1 VNITEVLESC
11 SVDVNGSDVVDSSF
25 LRVVET
31 SNVVAPPMVEGVS
44 DVDGTALDEIV
55 SDFVDVAPELP
66 MDVLDSVGIGFEGV
80 VGTSEVE
87 VFAEEKDIVVGL
99 SVENRVEGGL

>member
-1 VNITEVLESC
+1 VVNSVEV
-11 SVDVNGSDVVDSSF
+11 SF
-25 LRVVET
+25 
-31 SNVVAPPMVEGVS
+31 N
-44 DVDGTALDEIV
+44 VDG
-55 SDFVDVAPELP
+55 ELP

-87 VFAEEKDIVVGL
+87 VFDEGKDTIVGL